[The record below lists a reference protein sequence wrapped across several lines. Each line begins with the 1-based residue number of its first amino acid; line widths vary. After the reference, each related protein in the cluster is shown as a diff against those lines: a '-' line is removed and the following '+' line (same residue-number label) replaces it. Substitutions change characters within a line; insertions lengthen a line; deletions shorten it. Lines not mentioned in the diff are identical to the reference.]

1 MYFNLIA
8 VYNKIISKLK
18 QFKIGHTVHESLLNL
33 IYNMPSMHFSLSMSS
48 SITVPIAIGLST
60 LFLVPRCT
68 CINKAWNE
76 ELTWH
81 QCWRTSLSLFWLPW
95 CLGSPGCLPSDSY
108 RWTNHSHLC
117 KHRSLL
123 PWSAISNE
131 ENLQM

>member
-60 LFLVPRCT
+60 LFLVT
-68 CINKAWNE
+68 KQGIK
-76 ELTWH
+76 
-81 QCWRTSLSLFWLPW
+81 
-95 CLGSPGCLPSDSY
+95 
-108 RWTNHSHLC
+108 
-117 KHRSLL
+117 
-123 PWSAISNE
+123 
-131 ENLQM
+131 